1 MTSERSE
8 NIGFKSSVMNLQ
20 SEQNKNSLISN
31 ELNKNTGDKKT
42 NEFKQSSH
50 ANNNKG
56 RRKSIE
62 RNSLFDSYGEET
74 QKKKKAKRKSLDMIK
89 SDKIIVDNIENIYS
103 CLGDK
108 SSKRYTIQK
117 LILLIIPF
125 FTSLCHWIFLF
136 LTQSKLENN
145 YCFSD
150 LNQLDNCLAQQICQ
164 NSDSKI
170 KLIIYNDTY
179 DVMDNSLTDSQKFLE
194 EMRAINSY
202 YKTFFVNYN
211 YDITK
216 NKLLSSVENIK
227 YMDDKI
233 NFAVILTKKEKWNI
247 FLLFSNICLRD
258 NIYIYLLVII
268 CAGGAIGSII
278 FGILADIYGRKKIII
293 ILLLLMCF
301 AFTFLIII
309 TFIILNNNSIYMKDF
324 KGKFVNDIAYF
335 QKAQFE
341 TSKKFEFFIPLYLV
355 CLLIICIALRPLNKI
370 SLILWCFSGFLC
382 SLLILFLKKQKFSIE
397 KSNINNCIIIALTLI
412 IMQLTTNYVFSKMEV
427 GLALSLFQLSSLVS
441 LFFGY
446 KYYQEKNITKKLFGT
461 IIMIV
466 SSVFILM
473 K

>member
-20 SEQNKNSLISN
+20 LEQNKNSLISN

-278 FGILADIYGRKKIII
+278 FGILADIYGRKKII
-293 ILLLLMCF
+293 
-301 AFTFLIII
+301 T
-309 TFIILNNNSIYMKDF
+309 
-324 KGKFVNDIAYF
+324 
-335 QKAQFE
+335 
-341 TSKKFEFFIPLYLV
+341 
-355 CLLIICIALRPLNKI
+355 
-370 SLILWCFSGFLC
+370 LIL
-382 SLLILFLKKQKFSIE
+382 
-397 KSNINNCIIIALTLI
+397 
-412 IMQLTTNYVFSKMEV
+412 
-427 GLALSLFQLSSLVS
+427 
-441 LFFGY
+441 
-446 KYYQEKNITKKLFGT
+446 
-461 IIMIV
+461 
-466 SSVFILM
+466 
-473 K
+473 